1 MNSSRF
7 TGGVQVPVQL
17 KIGSGSI
24 PPPVGLG
31 TRLRAFAINLLDFLK
46 DNRSEPW
53 RLRSFFLCFCCCEFA
68 SISVAIL
75 WTLNLLLA
83 YTITNRRKK
92 VKEKEIFPVKYIK
105 KKNERPGSTP

>member
-7 TGGVQVPVQL
+7 TGGVLVPVRL

-31 TRLRAFAINLLDFLK
+31 TRLRAFAINLLNLLK

-53 RLRSFFLCFCCCEFA
+53 RLRSFFLCFAVEFA

-75 WTLNLLLA
+75 LTLNLLLA

-92 VKEKEIFPVKYIK
+92 
-105 KKNERPGSTP
+105 

>member
-31 TRLRAFAINLLDFLK
+31 TRLRAFAINLLNLLK

-53 RLRSFFLCFCCCEFA
+53 RLRSFFYFCCCEFA

-83 YTITNRRKK
+83 YTITNRRK
-92 VKEKEIFPVKYIK
+92 
-105 KKNERPGSTP
+105 R